1 MARRIET
8 TRPAPFRAP
17 RIPQA
22 GRLRRITEREGLEL
36 RPLAGPEIPLPP
48 DQDQTLQDKWQAWN
62 ATIGGSLPEFIV
74 WDWLV
79 NTKKQ
84 KEGLDFVYQWPIF
97 GGRTAFGGFV
107 IDFIFPLQQMGWNV
121 QGLRWHTSNP
131 DDRARDMIAKQML
144 ASRGLKII
152 DLYEDD
158 LLTRPTLVLEGAWRG
173 EQVNTSRER

>member
-1 MARRIET
+1 MARRISFD
-8 TRPAPFRAP
+8 RPAPFRAP

-22 GRLRRITEREGLEL
+22 GRLRRVAERKGLEL
-36 RPLAGPEIPLPP
+36 RPLAGPEIPMPP
-48 DQDQTLQDKWQAWN
+48 EQDQALADRAAAWM
-62 ATIGGSLPEFIV
+62 AAYHGSLPEFIV

-79 NTKKQ
+79 GTKKQ
-84 KEGLDFVYQWPIF
+84 RDGLDFLYQYPVM

-107 IDFIFPLQQMGWNV
+107 LDFWFPLQQMGWNV
-121 QGLRWHTSNP
+121 QGLRWHWSNP

-158 LLTRPTLVLEGAWRG
+158 LLVRPDLVLAMAWRG
-173 EQVNTSRER
+173 EQVTGREM